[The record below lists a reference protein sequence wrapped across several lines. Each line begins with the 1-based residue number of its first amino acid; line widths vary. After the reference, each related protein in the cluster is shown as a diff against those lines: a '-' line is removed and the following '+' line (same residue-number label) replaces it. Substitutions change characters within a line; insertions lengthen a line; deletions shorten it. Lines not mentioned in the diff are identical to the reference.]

1 MTNIPDLFNRV
12 IDIKQKLD
20 ASDIP
25 LVDRFLIWKGEREFY
40 IDKNGIACEILEN
53 GDSTSDFEVPDE
65 LKGILIKE
73 RGL

>member
-1 MTNIPDLFNRV
+1 MSNIPDLEKRI

-20 ASDIP
+20 DSDLP
-25 LVDRFLIWKGEREFY
+25 LVDRFLIWRGEREFY

-53 GDSTSDFEVPDE
+53 GEQYSDFEVPEE

-73 RGL
+73 RG